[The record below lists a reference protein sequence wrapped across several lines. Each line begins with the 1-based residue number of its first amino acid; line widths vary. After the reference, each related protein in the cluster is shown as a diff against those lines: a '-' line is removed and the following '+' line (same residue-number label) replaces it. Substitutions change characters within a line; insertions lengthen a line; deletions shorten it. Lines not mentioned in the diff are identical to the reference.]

1 MRDVA
6 EARARS
12 GAYSHF
18 EPAFL
23 ELGEPGLAVA
33 AARLASH
40 EIHKSVVL
48 PYFPTLGHPPGTR
61 FAPSAARNCAEIQG
75 LTHLQRTAAGRPSS
89 VRAILL
95 DRIISLK

>member
-1 MRDVA
+1 VRDVA

-48 PYFPTLGHPPGTR
+48 PYFLTLG
-61 FAPSAARNCAEIQG
+61 
-75 LTHLQRTAAGRPSS
+75 THLERDLPRLLHEIALKYKGLRISS
-89 VRAILL
+89 APPLDGHPAFVRFSWIA
-95 DRIISLK
+95 